1 MTQDNSDNS
10 KNYDPYQF
18 HYYQNSRNFGQQ
30 PFPYQGFSMS
40 QESNSGGQGSQAPR
54 LQRAQ
59 SSISSEV
66 QAPLTSDEFD
76 HMREVLGNNFN
87 R

>member
-1 MTQDNSDNS
+1 MTQDNSDS

-18 HYYQNSRNFGQQ
+18 NYYQNSRNFAHQ
-30 PFPYQGFSMS
+30 PYPYQGYQMS
-40 QESNSGGQGSQAPR
+40 QESNSGGQGSQAPG

-59 SSISSEV
+59 SSISSE
-66 QAPLTSDEFD
+66 APLAADEFD
-76 HMREVLGNNFN
+76 HLRQALGNNYD

>member
-1 MTQDNSDNS
+1 MTQDNSDS

-18 HYYQNSRNFGQQ
+18 HYYQNSRNFAQQ
-30 PFPYQGFSMS
+30 PYPYQGYQMS
-40 QESNSGGQGSQAPR
+40 QESNSGGQGSQAQR

-59 SSISSEV
+59 SSISSE
-66 QAPLTSDEFD
+66 APLAAEEFD
-76 HMREVLGNNFN
+76 HLRQALGNSFD